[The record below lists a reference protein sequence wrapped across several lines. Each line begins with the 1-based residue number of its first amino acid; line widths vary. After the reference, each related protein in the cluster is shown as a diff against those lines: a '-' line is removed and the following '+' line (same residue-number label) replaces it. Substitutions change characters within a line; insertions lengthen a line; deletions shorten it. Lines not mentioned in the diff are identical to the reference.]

1 MNHRRILSQ
10 ITLVIG
16 VLLFSAGLQ
25 TFAAFTA
32 PTVAPPGAD
41 AYAPLHTSSDAQ
53 SKVGGL
59 LLNTGGATNGLLV
72 QFGNVGIGTIS
83 PAAKLDVTGEV
94 KFGNTSATCDA
105 AHEGQ
110 QRYNSTSKGMEF
122 CNGTVWGSM
131 GGGAGGGALATGFV
145 GCYAGATVP
154 SNTLEAYGQAVS
166 RTTYASLFSI
176 IGTTYGAGDGSTTF
190 NLPDLRGR
198 VMLGMDNLGGTAAGR
213 ITSASVGGANST
225 TLGGTGGA
233 ETHSLTPG
241 QAPALSGGA
250 AGLSGWESA
259 VGVASGYSG
268 ANGAAHNNTQPWI
281 AFRCVIGV

>member
-1 MNHRRILSQ
+1 MNSRRVLSQ
-10 ITLVIG
+10 IALIAG

-32 PTVAPPGAD
+32 PTTAPPGAD
-41 AYAPLHTSSDAQ
+41 AYAPLHTGSDAQ

-72 QFGNVGIGTIS
+72 QFGNVGIGTVS

-131 GGGAGGGALATGFV
+131 GGGALPAGFV
-145 GCYAGATVP
+145 GCYAGATIP

-166 RTTYASLFSI
+166 RTTYATLFSI
-176 IGTTYGAGDGSTTF
+176 IGTTYGVGDGSTTF

-198 VMLGMDNLGGTAAGR
+198 VMIGMDNLGGSAAGR

-225 TLGGTGGA
+225 TLGGAGGEQA
-233 ETHSLTPG
+233 HALTPSE
-241 QAPALSGGA
+241 APALSGGA

-268 ANGAAHNNTQPWI
+268 ASGAAHNNTQPWI
-281 AFRCVIGV
+281 AFKCVIGT